1 MRYFR
6 LLPAVM
12 VVGVALL
19 GVKGEGLVRAAWA
32 QDQQTAAADD
42 TPSGATPDTAP
53 LSKDPATED
62 SRGESAAEIDVL
74 SSLAKRRA
82 ALDAREADI
91 EMRSQVLTA
100 AEARVDDKIAT
111 LKKLQDQ
118 ITALIGQRDAE
129 EQKQIASLVKTYSAM
144 KPKDAAR
151 IFNSLSDDV
160 LVPVA
165 QNMKSDVLAPI
176 LANMS
181 PDNAQKLTVKL
192 ANRLKLPETAAQAA
206 PAPATAA
213 ATALATAPA
222 APTANAAPTAAASA
236 AAAAPNAPKAAK

>member
-6 LLPAVM
+6 LLPAVIL
-12 VVGVALL
+12 VSIALL
-19 GVKGEGLVRAAWA
+19 GVKGEGLVKAAWA
-32 QDQQTAAADD
+32 QELGDSQAAAAGGD
-42 TPSGATPDTAP
+42 TLAMDTAP
-53 LSKDPATED
+53 LPKDPAAED
-62 SRGESAAEIDVL
+62 TRSESAAEVDVL
-74 SSLAKRRA
+74 SSLSRRRQ

-91 EMRSQVLTA
+91 QMRTQVLNA

-118 ITALIGQRDAE
+118 ITALLGQRDTE
-129 EQKQIASLVKTYSAM
+129 QQKQIASLVKTYSAM

-176 LANMS
+176 LANMT
-181 PDNAQKLTVKL
+181 PDNAQKLTIKL
-192 ANRLKLPETAAQAA
+192 ANRLKLPETAAAAAPTPPA
-206 PAPATAA
+206 PAPA
-213 ATALATAPA
+213 APG
-222 APTANAAPTAAASA
+222 PQSA
-236 AAAAPNAPKAAK
+236 AAPSTAPQAAAPKAEAPKAAK

>member
-1 MRYFR
+1 MKYFR
-6 LLPAVM
+6 LLPAVIL
-12 VVGVALL
+12 VGVALL
-19 GVKGEGLVRAAWA
+19 GFKGEGLVRAAWA
-32 QDQQTAAADD
+32 QDQQTASADD
-42 TPSGATPDTAP
+42 TGAAAPDTAP
-53 LSKDPATED
+53 LAKDPATED

-100 AEARVDDKIAT
+100 AEARVNDKIAT

-118 ITALIGQRDAE
+118 ITALIGQRDTE

-165 QNMKSDVLAPI
+165 QAMKSDVLAPI
-176 LANMS
+176 LASMS
-181 PDNAQKLTVKL
+181 PDNAQKLTIKL
-192 ANRLKLPETAAQAA
+192 ASRLKLPETAAQAA
-206 PAPATAA
+206 PTPVAPAAAPTTSPAANAAQATAA
-213 ATALATAPA
+213 PAP
-222 APTANAAPTAAASA
+222 A
-236 AAAAPNAPKAAK
+236 AAAAQTAPKAAK